1 METRARDAASAHVV
15 GGGAITDAD
24 VDVEEDDANDAVIS
38 RDDRRRRLATTTDA
52 NDDDANDA
60 MISRDEEG
68 DDDWRRRRDGWMRT
82 DVEVGSAM
90 LAKHSESTAFIVF
103 LIIGRMSHMLHYIT
117 GSIHHHTDGKN

>member
-68 DDDWRRRRDGWMRT
+68 DDDWRRRRDGWMRKERLT
-82 DVEVGSAM
+82 PTTFAVMGE
-90 LAKHSESTAFIVF
+90 I
-103 LIIGRMSHMLHYIT
+103 
-117 GSIHHHTDGKN
+117 